1 MGQVLSIADFKGR
14 SQVVFFDR
22 RELSKLL
29 NLYSRRVISGEW
41 RDYAIDHDGSRVVF
55 SVYRDS
61 AERPVFSVAKEA
73 AGRRGPVR
81 YVVTNGPRR
90 VTRDFT
96 SSRRSGASASGHKD
110 NSCRFSI

>member
-55 SVYRDS
+55 SVYRNS
-61 AERPVFSVAKEA
+61 AAAAVRPVLSSPTAR
-73 AGRRGPVR
+73 AG
-81 YVVTNGPRR
+81 
-90 VTRDFT
+90 
-96 SSRRSGASASGHKD
+96 
-110 NSCRFSI
+110 

>member
-29 NLYSRRVISGEW
+29 NLSSRRVISGEW

-55 SVYRDS
+55 SVYRNS

-73 AGRRGPVR
+73 AGRRGPPR

-90 VTRDFT
+90 VTHAPTIDEAVGALERQLRLVPA
-96 SSRRSGASASGHKD
+96 SRRA
-110 NSCRFSI
+110 

>member
-41 RDYAIDHDGSRVVF
+41 RDYAIDHDGRRVVF
-55 SVYRDS
+55 SVYRNS
-61 AERPVFSVAKEA
+61 AEKPVFSVAKEA
-73 AGRRGPVR
+73 VGNAGAAR
-81 YVVTNGPRR
+81 YVVTSGARR
-90 VTRDFT
+90 VARASTIDEAVGALERQLRLVPK
-96 SSRRSGASASGHKD
+96 SRRA
-110 NSCRFSI
+110 